1 MYVHFVGIFALT
13 KVKIKLSTK
22 RSGFKNK
29 LTSLFCIKEV
39 QKNISLE
46 QEEKLNLT
54 KEERGAL
61 IELRT
66 AIRNKKDLFKFFIS
80 KDDDKDETEEQKEK

>member
-1 MYVHFVGIFALT
+1 MAKYR
-13 KVKIKLSTK
+13 VKQNLIKKLSA
-22 RSGFKNK
+22 NNLDDEK
-29 LTSLFCIKEV
+29 LIL
-39 QKNISLE
+39 NISLE

>member
-1 MYVHFVGIFALT
+1 MAKYR
-13 KVKIKLSTK
+13 VKQNLIKKLSA
-22 RSGFKNK
+22 NDLDDEK
-29 LTSLFCIKEV
+29 LIL
-39 QKNISLE
+39 NISLE

>member
-1 MYVHFVGIFALT
+1 MAKYR
-13 KVKIKLSTK
+13 VKQNLIKKLSA
-22 RSGFKNK
+22 NNLDDAK
-29 LTSLFCIKEV
+29 LIL
-39 QKNISLE
+39 NISLE

-80 KDDDKDETEEQKEK
+80 KSDDKDETKE

>member
-1 MYVHFVGIFALT
+1 MAKYR
-13 KVKIKLSTK
+13 VKQNLIKKLSA
-22 RSGFKNK
+22 NDLDDEK
-29 LTSLFCIKEV
+29 LIL
-39 QKNISLE
+39 NISLE

-66 AIRNKKDLFKFFIS
+66 EIFHFK
-80 KDDDKDETEEQKEK
+80 ER

>member
-1 MYVHFVGIFALT
+1 MAKYR
-13 KVKIKLSTK
+13 VKQNLIKKLSA
-22 RSGFKNK
+22 NNLDDEK
-29 LTSLFCIKEV
+29 LIL
-39 QKNISLE
+39 NISLE

-80 KDDDKDETEEQKEK
+80 KGNDKDKTEE

>member
-1 MYVHFVGIFALT
+1 MAKYRVEQNLI
-13 KVKIKLSTK
+13 KKLSA
-22 RSGFKNK
+22 NNLDDEK
-29 LTSLFCIKEV
+29 LIL
-39 QKNISLE
+39 NISLE

>member
-1 MYVHFVGIFALT
+1 MAKYR
-13 KVKIKLSTK
+13 VKQNLIKKLSA
-22 RSGFKNK
+22 NDLDDEK
-29 LTSLFCIKEV
+29 LIL
-39 QKNISLE
+39 NISLE

-66 AIRNKKDLFKFFIS
+66 AAIRNKKDLFKFFIS
-80 KDDDKDETEEQKEK
+80 KSDDKDETKE

>member
-1 MYVHFVGIFALT
+1 MAKYR
-13 KVKIKLSTK
+13 VKQNLIKKLSA
-22 RSGFKNK
+22 NNLDDVDDEK
-29 LTSLFCIKEV
+29 LIL
-39 QKNISLE
+39 NISLE

>member
-1 MYVHFVGIFALT
+1 MAKYR
-13 KVKIKLSTK
+13 VKQNLIKKLSA
-22 RSGFKNK
+22 NNLVDEK
-29 LTSLFCIKEV
+29 LIL
-39 QKNISLE
+39 NISLE

-80 KDDDKDETEEQKEK
+80 KGNDKDETEEQKEK

>member
-1 MYVHFVGIFALT
+1 MAKYR
-13 KVKIKLSTK
+13 VKQNLIKKLSA
-22 RSGFKNK
+22 NDLDDEK
-29 LTSLFCIKEV
+29 LIL
-39 QKNISLE
+39 NISLE

-80 KDDDKDETEEQKEK
+80 KSDDKDETKE

>member
-1 MYVHFVGIFALT
+1 MAKYR
-13 KVKIKLSTK
+13 VKQNLIKKLSA
-22 RSGFKNK
+22 NNLDDEK
-29 LTSLFCIKEV
+29 LIL
-39 QKNISLE
+39 NISLE

-66 AIRNKKDLFKFFIS
+66 EKDLFKFFIS

>member
-1 MYVHFVGIFALT
+1 MAKYR
-13 KVKIKLSTK
+13 VKQNLIKKLSA
-22 RSGFKNK
+22 NNLDDEK
-29 LTSLFCIKEV
+29 LIL
-39 QKNISLE
+39 NISLE

-80 KDDDKDETEEQKEK
+80 KDDDKDETKE

>member
-1 MYVHFVGIFALT
+1 MAKYR
-13 KVKIKLSTK
+13 VKQNLIKKLSA
-22 RSGFKNK
+22 NNLDDEK
-29 LTSLFCIKEV
+29 LIL
-39 QKNISLE
+39 NISLE

-54 KEERGAL
+54 KEERVAL

>member
-1 MYVHFVGIFALT
+1 MAKYR
-13 KVKIKLSTK
+13 VKQNLIKKLSA
-22 RSGFKNK
+22 NNLDDEK
-29 LTSLFCIKEV
+29 LIL
-39 QKNISLE
+39 NISLE

-80 KDDDKDETEEQKEK
+80 KSDDKDETKE

>member
-1 MYVHFVGIFALT
+1 MAKYR
-13 KVKIKLSTK
+13 VKQNLIKKLSA
-22 RSGFKNK
+22 NNLDDEK
-29 LTSLFCIKEV
+29 LIL
-39 QKNISLE
+39 NISLE

-80 KDDDKDETEEQKEK
+80 KGNDKDETEEQKEK